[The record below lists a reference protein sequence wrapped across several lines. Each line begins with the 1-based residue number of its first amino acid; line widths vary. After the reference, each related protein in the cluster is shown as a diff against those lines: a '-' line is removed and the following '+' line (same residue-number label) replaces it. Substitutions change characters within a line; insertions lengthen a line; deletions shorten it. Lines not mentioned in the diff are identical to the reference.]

1 MNDRNKIKCKKKKR
15 CNKLT
20 TRKKRNSYLNVM
32 SMIKIVTLQNEILQT
47 YTIEKTQ
54 TNYNKKSFAKA
65 NAIKTKC
72 KRSKDATY

>member
-1 MNDRNKIKCKKKKR
+1 
-15 CNKLT
+15 
-20 TRKKRNSYLNVM
+20 M